1 MKNNVLKNFFD
12 EKKEEISFITLKK
25 GATLPLGEK
34 TYIARDELL
43 IPVRIDNLIN
53 DIKKQD
59 KYDGI
64 TVKNIIDGIIYI
76 IGTNKEFD
84 KFNDYIEI
92 LNVFESNIESYI
104 IHSINNFSE
113 NEIDSAIIYGKSLI
127 NICENEKNCFVYG
140 NALEKK
146 ALEYLENGFKKEAN
160 SFLKEA
166 ELYFEKCLDFDDT
179 FSLAYYKLGFYY
191 KSKQQYI
198 RAGLYWEKFIKFDDD
213 TNRID
218 EIRNEIN
225 ELQIFINYEK
235 GYNYVLNGET
245 QKGLELLLPIAE
257 KRSGWWNLLFFIG
270 LAYRL
275 MKEYKIAE
283 KYFEN
288 VIKLNPNQLDAIN
301 ELGLC
306 SMCLDKFEKAIE
318 LFNTALNINPN
329 NSEIMCN
336 RAAAYIYI
344 NDIEKAEKDI
354 NKVLEINNND
364 EIAISIKKEIEKIRE
379 QR

>member
-1 MKNNVLKNFFD
+1 METNVLKKFFD
-12 EKKEEISFITLKK
+12 RKKEEISFITIKK
-25 GATLPLGEK
+25 GAKLPLGK
-34 TYIARDELL
+34 KVYIAKDKLD
-43 IPVRIDNLIN
+43 IPVRIDNLII

-59 KYDGI
+59 RYDGV
-64 TVKNIIDGIIYI
+64 TVKNIVDGIIYI
-76 IGTNKEFD
+76 IGID
-84 KFNDYIEI
+84 KKFEKINDYIEI
-92 LNVFESNIESYI
+92 LNLFESNIEAYI

-113 NEIDSAIIYGKSLI
+113 NEIDSAVIYGKSLI
-127 NICENEKNCFVYG
+127 NICENEKNCFVYA
-140 NALEKK
+140 NTLEKK
-146 ALEYLENGFKKEAN
+146 GVKYLEDGLKKEYTI
-160 SFLKEA
+160 FLKEA
-166 ELYFEKCLDFDDT
+166 EKYFERCLDFNDI

-198 RAGLYWEKFIKFDDD
+198 KAGLYWEKSIEYDDD
-213 TNRID
+213 ENRIE
-218 EIRNEIN
+218 EIRNELN
-225 ELQIFINYEK
+225 ELQMFINYEK
-235 GYNYVLNGET
+235 GYNYVLNGEA
-245 QKGLELLLPIAE
+245 QKGLDLLLPIAE

-288 VIKLNPNQLDAIN
+288 VIKINPSQLDSIN

-306 SMCLDKFEKAIE
+306 RMCLGKYKGAVET
-318 LFNTALNINPN
+318 FNTALNITPN

-336 RAAAYIYI
+336 RAAAYIYL

-354 NKVLEINNND
+354 DKVLEINSND
-364 EIAISIKKEIEKIRE
+364 KIGISIKQEIERIRE